1 MSPADSEPLWVT
13 RPSLGDEPNQP
24 SLGDVPNQ
32 TGAPMRRPKH
42 TMRRP
47 DREVDARDVLDACE
61 VEVDSDEEVDARDDL
76 DAHAVLAVELV
87 EEVVVLLLELGLR
100 CVMYV
105 RLDENV
111 AGREEA
117 PRRCRRR
124 TRGQTR
130 R

>member
-1 MSPADSEPLWVT
+1 
-13 RPSLGDEPNQP
+13 
-24 SLGDVPNQ
+24 
-32 TGAPMRRPKH
+32 
-42 TMRRP
+42 MRRP

-61 VEVDSDEEVDARDDL
+61 VEVDTDEEADARDDL
-76 DAHAVLAVELV
+76 DAHAVLTMKLV
-87 EEVVVLLLELGLR
+87 EEVAVLLLELGLR

-105 RLDENV
+105 RFDENV

-117 PRRCRRR
+117 PRRCRRW